1 MYDTSYSSPGALN
14 DPASDLAVTVVA
26 RVKVVLISAPML
38 GSGISRDGVGGSSCR
53 AHRGPVYGDTPLAEG
68 WRWVRRGGV
77 EHIWAGGVVLMGA
90 IPWAFLP
97 LVRRLG
103 VGPGLILGTGGL
115 EASQGVCPLTC
126 EAEVWGAPG
135 LHTRGVRTRVG
146 W

>member
-1 MYDTSYSSPGALN
+1 MGEGGRREAY
-14 DPASDLAVTVVA
+14 
-26 RVKVVLISAPML
+26 L
-38 GSGISRDGVGGSSCR
+38 GG
-53 AHRGPVYGDTPLAEG
+53 
-68 WRWVRRGGV
+68 
-77 EHIWAGGVVLMGA
+77 GGVVLMGA

-135 LHTRGVRTRVG
+135 LHTRAVRAGVRDRG
-146 W
+146 HPALGAHGDLNRRH